1 MTDTNNQPTAP
12 QQQAQQ
18 PAAQPAPQAAG
29 KEQDGRKTSGL
40 AITGLVLGIIGLI
53 LSFIPF
59 INNAAFVIAI
69 IGAVFAIIGIVKT
82 GKNGKKKGRVMSIV
96 ATVLCV
102 LAIVITLGMQQSA
115 SKAINKAEN
124 DAGISTLS
132 DQGDGNKEDIKS
144 VELQATATG
153 KGTAMWSDNGGS
165 SSSQDFD
172 QKWSKKVDPKDA
184 KGMLSVDV
192 SPDFT
197 SDDDNQKVTCTIL
210 VNGKQKQH
218 KEATGQSGNAS
229 CMIDFDN

>member
-1 MTDTNNQPTAP
+1 MTNLNN
-12 QQQAQQ
+12 
-18 PAAQPAPQAAG
+18 QPAPQPAQPAQQAPH
-29 KEQDGRKTSGL
+29 KQQDDRKTSGL
-40 AITGLVLGIIGLI
+40 AITGLVLGIIGVV
-53 LSFIPF
+53 LSFIPI
-59 INNAAFVIAI
+59 INNAAFALGIV
-69 IGAVFAIIGIVKT
+69 GAVFAIIGIVKT

-96 ATVLCV
+96 ATVLSI

-115 SKAINKAEN
+115 SNAFNEAEN
-124 DAGISTLS
+124 KAGISTLS
-132 DQGDGNKEDIKS
+132 SQGDGNKEDIKS

-165 SSSQDFD
+165 SSSQDFN

-184 KGMLSVDV
+184 KGMISVDV